1 MWKWLHPY
9 AKADRAYQLC
19 NTLLPYFAVVT
30 VVCMIV
36 GWVWGL
42 AYAPADYQQKD
53 SYRIIFIHVPA
64 LIWGIYME
72 LTHSICPL
80 TYLENFLL
88 QKANLS
94 EYSEGFIQHYLVSI
108 VYPNN
113 LTEDLQTHLAIGL
126 IVANMILYGSLSQ
139 FLGSF
144 YYFLLIKL
152 IAWIGSAFYLQ

>member
-53 SYRIIFIHVPA
+53 SYRIILKSELQQRVDSAYRIVDKFIPY
-64 LIWGIYME
+64 IY
-72 LTHSICPL
+72 S
-80 TYLENFLL
+80 
-88 QKANLS
+88 
-94 EYSEGFIQHYLVSI
+94 
-108 VYPNN
+108 
-113 LTEDLQTHLAIGL
+113 
-126 IVANMILYGSLSQ
+126 
-139 FLGSF
+139 
-144 YYFLLIKL
+144 
-152 IAWIGSAFYLQ
+152 

>member
-53 SYRIIFIHVPA
+53 SYRIIFIHVPSAILSMGAYSSMAIAAVIALVWQLRNAELAVIAIAPVGACVTAIA
-64 LIWGIYME
+64 LITGAAWGKPCGAHGGCGMRV
-72 LTHSICPL
+72 LPL
-80 TYLENFLL
+80 SSFCYFYTWVCYRFIMLL
-88 QKANLS
+88 K
-94 EYSEGFIQHYLVSI
+94 
-108 VYPNN
+108 
-113 LTEDLQTHLAIGL
+113 
-126 IVANMILYGSLSQ
+126 
-139 FLGSF
+139 
-144 YYFLLIKL
+144 IKKQRVVPPV
-152 IAWIGSAFYLQ
+152 F